1 MSDFFFSFLPKDLAE
16 LDLRVMVNDVEPYE
30 DFSTTQIPLR
40 DLNGDIALRATF
52 VSYNTNIP
60 KNLFHD
66 CKLNQDFKSN

>member
-1 MSDFFFSFLPKDLAE
+1 
-16 LDLRVMVNDVEPYE
+16 MVNDVEPYE
-30 DFSTTQIPLR
+30 DFSATQIPLR